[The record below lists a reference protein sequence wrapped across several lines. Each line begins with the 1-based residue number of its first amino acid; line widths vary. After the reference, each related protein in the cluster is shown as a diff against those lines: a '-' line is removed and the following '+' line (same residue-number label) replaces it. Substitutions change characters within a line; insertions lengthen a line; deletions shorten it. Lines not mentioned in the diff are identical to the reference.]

1 MTVGGWIIMI
11 VSVGSV
17 TCLFSWCIHRVLTT
31 SEEEEDN
38 VHGTEIETPDTKN

>member
-1 MTVGGWIIMI
+1 MTIGGWIIMI

>member
-38 VHGTEIETPDTKN
+38 VHGTEIETPDPKN